1 MNTMNRNR
9 ILFLIQFLSVF
20 TKNDQYVDGEG
31 DSITVDSD
39 MDLREAVL
47 HTIRREVDV
56 CIRQRCVCVGDGGV
70 REGGGGGEGRGR
82 RECRKEEKRKRISLH
97 LCAVKYHFVIFP
109 PI

>member
-1 MNTMNRNR
+1 MNSVDCEDGPQFMNTMNRNR

-56 CIRQRCVCVGDGGV
+56 CIRQRCVCVCVLGMGG
-70 REGGGGGEGRGR
+70 
-82 RECRKEEKRKRISLH
+82 
-97 LCAVKYHFVIFP
+97 
-109 PI
+109 